1 MAYTRNVNTA
11 LTASFTVVS
20 YVATFCWSFFFLSWG
35 IPYFSGS
42 SARALATSSLAAASR
57 SVSHAWSLAAR
68 RNVLLRYALRF
79 PRASRLRMNVA
90 ILSGTCSSDGIV

>member
-11 LTASFTVVS
+11 LTASFTVAS

-68 RNVLLRYALRF
+68 RNVLFL
-79 PRASRLRMNVA
+79 
-90 ILSGTCSSDGIV
+90 